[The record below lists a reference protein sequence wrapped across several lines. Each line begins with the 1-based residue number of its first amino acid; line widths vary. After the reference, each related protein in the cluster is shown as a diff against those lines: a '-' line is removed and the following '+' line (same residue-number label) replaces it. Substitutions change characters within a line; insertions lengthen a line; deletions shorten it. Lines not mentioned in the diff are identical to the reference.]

1 MPRGESEKK
10 RTAIIAANV
19 LPVVFFVILKRKK
32 VEAICKSNIKT
43 LPELSETPK
52 VKKPPDI
59 RVHTAINIHP
69 AGA

>member
-19 LPVVFFVILKRKK
+19 FPELFFVILKRKN
-32 VEAICKSNIKT
+32 VDAICKSNIKT
-43 LPELSETPK
+43 LPELSEAPN
-52 VKKPPDI
+52 VKNPTDT
-59 RVHTAINIHP
+59 RVHKAINIHP